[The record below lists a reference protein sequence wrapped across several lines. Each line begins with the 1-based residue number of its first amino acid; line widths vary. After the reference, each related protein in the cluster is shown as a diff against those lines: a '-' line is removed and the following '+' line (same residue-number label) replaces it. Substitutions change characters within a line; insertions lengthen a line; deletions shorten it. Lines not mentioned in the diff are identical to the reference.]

1 MTARRR
7 RGLDALLGVGYL
19 VLVAAFVLTAVL
31 IYQRTFVPSTEVE
44 LSTGKLGN
52 ALQTGSDV
60 KLRGVPV
67 GVVSAIDPAPD
78 VATLTLSLDPGTAD
92 ELPKD
97 TTARLLPKTLFGERY
112 VSLVTPVAG
121 DVGLSDGDRIVQDSS
136 DEAVELEQLFDA
148 LLPLLQSI
156 QPEKLSASLGELA
169 TALRG
174 RGEDIGDTLAS
185 TADYLEKLNPQ
196 VPDITEDLERLG
208 RVADVYDSA
217 APDLLDALDTL
228 TVTSGTLVDERSRLT
243 EVYTRVI
250 GAADTTTGFVS
261 DNRQTIEVLADESR
275 DALAAVR
282 PYANQFPCLF
292 AATRD
297 FIPRMDRILG
307 EGTDE
312 PGLHVQLNVVDSRGA
327 YLPGRDAPRFSRGGS
342 PRCPYVEGRTGTRP
356 ASARTSNPGSS
367 ASVPETIAPPPS
379 AEVRRQV
386 AGTPDLG
393 AANSPGENQLI
404 SELVAP
410 TQGMAPS
417 DYPAW
422 SSLLVG
428 PTLRGTEV
436 SLSDAGSDR

>member
-169 TALRG
+169 TAL
-174 RGEDIGDTLAS
+174 D
-185 TADYLEKLNPQ
+185 PQ
-196 VPDITEDLERLG
+196 
-208 RVADVYDSA
+208 A
-217 APDLLDALDTL
+217 
-228 TVTSGTLVDERSRLT
+228 
-243 EVYTRVI
+243 
-250 GAADTTTGFVS
+250 
-261 DNRQTIEVLADESR
+261 R
-275 DALAAVR
+275 D
-282 PYANQFPCLF
+282 
-292 AATRD
+292 
-297 FIPRMDRILG
+297 
-307 EGTDE
+307 
-312 PGLHVQLNVVDSRGA
+312 
-327 YLPGRDAPRFSRGGS
+327 
-342 PRCPYVEGRTGTRP
+342 
-356 ASARTSNPGSS
+356 
-367 ASVPETIAPPPS
+367 
-379 AEVRRQV
+379 
-386 AGTPDLG
+386 
-393 AANSPGENQLI
+393 
-404 SELVAP
+404 
-410 TQGMAPS
+410 
-417 DYPAW
+417 
-422 SSLLVG
+422 
-428 PTLRGTEV
+428 
-436 SLSDAGSDR
+436 